1 VLTVTPGGAS
11 VVVLP
16 VDVDVV
22 FDGLAGSVVE
32 SVGGAASLVVSVD
45 VVVGF
50 VSGFVSGLAS
60 DSGAVEFGADPEV
73 FDCEDSED
81 DSDDGV
87 SAVARHAP
95 LTKATPIPSATA
107 NSPTRPTYAAAFM
120 GTCYTPGPEWL

>member
-22 FDGLAGSVVE
+22 SDGVAGSVGE

-45 VVVGF
+45 VVAGF
-50 VSGFVSGLAS
+50 VSGFAS
-60 DSGAVEFGADPEV
+60 DSGAVEFDADPEV
-73 FDCEDSED
+73 FDCEDCEDSED

-87 SAVARHAP
+87 SAKARPAP
-95 LTKATPIPSATA
+95 LTMATPIPSATA
-107 NSPTRPTYAAAFM
+107 NSPTRPTYPAAFM